1 MKKAIVLADMNVKQ
15 LCDLFNDSDNI
26 CEEYGISSNDII
38 HEFINRK
45 ISTVNIQR
53 ASGSAPGKKMRIWYN
68 DSRNCIEVYGRNFF
82 EGTDLLQW

>member
-26 CEEYGISSNDII
+26 CEEYGINTNDII

-45 ISTVNIQR
+45 ISTVDIHR
-53 ASGSAPGKKMRIWYN
+53 A
-68 DSRNCIEVYGRNFF
+68 
-82 EGTDLLQW
+82 

>member
-15 LCDLFNDSDNI
+15 LCDLFNDADNI
-26 CEEYGISSNDII
+26 CEEYGISPNDII

-53 ASGSAPGKKMRIWYN
+53 ASVLQAKK
-68 DSRNCIEVYGRNFF
+68 C
-82 EGTDLLQW
+82 